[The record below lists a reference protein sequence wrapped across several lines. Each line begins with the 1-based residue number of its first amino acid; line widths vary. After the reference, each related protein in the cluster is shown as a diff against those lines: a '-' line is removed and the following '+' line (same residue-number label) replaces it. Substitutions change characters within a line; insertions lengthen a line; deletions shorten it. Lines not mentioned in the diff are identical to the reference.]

1 VLTNQLQMNIIKVSI
16 KKINKGVVKLTK
28 NEVLTQLSN
37 KEINSKEAYKLLYS
51 EHKERKP
58 RRAHFL
64 KVKIR
69 VPEEGAANI
78 FLGLILFF
86 PIPLFIVRMILRRFI
101 KDEVTEQFQ
110 MSKAE
115 IIKLIS
121 IRGVKVKINT
131 HTNEKIYV
139 RTF

>member
-1 VLTNQLQMNIIKVSI
+1 M
-16 KKINKGVVKLTK
+16 KLTK
-28 NEVLTQLSN
+28 NEVLAQLSN
-37 KEINSKEAYKLLYS
+37 KEISKKEAYKLLYG
-51 EHKERKP
+51 ETKQRKP

-69 VPEEGAANI
+69 VPEEGPANI

-86 PIPLFIVRMILRRFI
+86 PIPMFLVRMVLRRFV

-115 IIKLIS
+115 LIRLVS
-121 IRGVKVKINT
+121 IRGVKIKVNT

>member
-1 VLTNQLQMNIIKVSI
+1 VLTNQFEMNIIKVEI
-16 KKINKGVVKLTK
+16 KKINKGVMKLTK

-37 KEINSKEAYKLLYS
+37 KEISTKEAYKLLYS
-51 EHKERKP
+51 ETKQRNP
-58 RRAHFL
+58 RRAHFV

-69 VPEEGAANI
+69 VPDEGAANI

-86 PIPLFIVRMILRRFI
+86 PIPMFIVRMVLRKFV
-101 KDEVTEQFQ
+101 KDDVAEQFQ
-110 MSKAE
+110 MSKQE
-115 IIKLIS
+115 LIRLIS

>member
-1 VLTNQLQMNIIKVSI
+1 MNIIKVSI

-28 NEVLTQLSN
+28 NEVLVQLSN
-37 KEINSKEAYKLLYS
+37 KEISQKEAYKLLYS
-51 EHKERKP
+51 EPKVRKP

-64 KVKIR
+64 KVKVR
-69 VPEEGAANI
+69 VPDEGPANF

-86 PIPLFIVRMILRRFI
+86 PIPMFIVRMVMRRFV
-101 KDEVTEQFQ
+101 KEEVTEQFQ
-110 MSKAE
+110 MSKSE
-115 IIKLIS
+115 LIRLVS
-121 IRGVKVKINT
+121 IAGVKIKINT